1 MYWEFS
7 TKFVG
12 TIIGTSTELSHTK
25 YRKPES
31 LLYGFSL
38 SHGFIVSCK
47 VCHLSWATGTEL
59 WISSCVLLVFI
70 IFFLSPG
77 KTSFYFWEKSRGEN
91 PKDFCIF
98 FFQALFHQVE
108 ETQMTQ
114 ILWIYS
120 ILLWVTSKQEQGLQ
134 LPSFTNTNC
143 IQTKSCTV
151 A

>member
-12 TIIGTSTELSHTK
+12 TIIGTSTELARTE

-70 IFFLSPG
+70 IIFFKSWQNILLFLGKVQRREPKRFLHLFLSS
-77 KTSFYFWEKSRGEN
+77 T
-91 PKDFCIF
+91 
-98 FFQALFHQVE
+98 
-108 ETQMTQ
+108 
-114 ILWIYS
+114 
-120 ILLWVTSKQEQGLQ
+120 
-134 LPSFTNTNC
+134 LPSSRRVSNDSDPMDIFHTAVGYIKTRTRSTASF
-143 IQTKSCTV
+143 IYKYKLHPD
-151 A
+151 